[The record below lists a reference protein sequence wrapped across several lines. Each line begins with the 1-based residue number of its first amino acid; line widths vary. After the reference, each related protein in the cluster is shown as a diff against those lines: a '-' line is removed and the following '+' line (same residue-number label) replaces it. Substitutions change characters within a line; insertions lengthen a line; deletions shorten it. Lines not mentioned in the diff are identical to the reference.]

1 MAPSEERARDLLAE
15 ARRSVGQ
22 LKASDALE
30 PAKEALQI
38 FRSIDD
44 QAGAAQA
51 LRPLLAAQLERADLR
66 PDEALKCV
74 KEEAG
79 KIKRSAKDG
88 RRTEALMQLAQAE
101 VHLAKAEAVKALQM
115 AKEAEIFF
123 QRDEDWPALADVLL
137 EVVAPAQL
145 LRGDG
150 KKALDAANLVLDV
163 AQKVKDPEVEGRAL
177 GLLSSSRF
185 ASKLEDGPEAAK
197 KALSIFRTL
206 GSRIREAA
214 TLLDLAR
221 GYLGTQESSAA
232 LDAAREAMAAAR
244 SAGSWS
250 QVGLATQAV
259 VEAQLQAGNPQ
270 AALTEAE
277 EQLTLLSQG
286 SPDNCRQKGITS
298 AMSAVVVAT
307 SALRGVDEGLEA
319 VKRFVEKLRAGG
331 NTQGEVCML
340 HKLATMSPF
349 PDYSLNTAQV
359 ALAMA
364 QKAGFPHE
372 EKALKKTLTDLYVAQ
387 GKIDKAPNRREAL
400 LLLQDLGRELEKKD
414 GDKFDDANKNLDG
427 YWNALTQNDIDATM
441 QKIVSRDP
449 PAYLA
454 FLKAHGANSEVPGE
468 KKATEMQGAGLQGKL
483 GQLKTGPLEHL
494 YFGFRASGIAYG
506 PRYRCCVLPT
516 AVGGEVMGTVG
527 VLQLQDLSDDWER
540 ELQYNPSILDCS
552 LQAGAAT
559 SYYSTNP

>member
-1 MAPSEERARDLLAE
+1 VAAR
-15 ARRSVGQ
+15 
-22 LKASDALE
+22 
-30 PAKEALQI
+30 
-38 FRSIDD
+38 
-44 QAGAAQA
+44 
-51 LRPLLAAQLERADLR
+51 
-66 PDEALKCV
+66 
-74 KEEAG
+74 
-79 KIKRSAKDG
+79 
-88 RRTEALMQLAQAE
+88 
-101 VHLAKAEAVKALQM
+101 
-115 AKEAEIFF
+115 
-123 QRDEDWPALADVLL
+123 
-137 EVVAPAQL
+137 
-145 LRGDG
+145 
-150 KKALDAANLVLDV
+150 
-163 AQKVKDPEVEGRAL
+163 
-177 GLLSSSRF
+177 
-185 ASKLEDGPEAAK
+185 
-197 KALSIFRTL
+197 KALSIFRAL

-221 GYLGTQESSAA
+221 GYLGTQDSAA
-232 LDAAREAMAAAR
+232 HDAAREAMAVAR

-277 EQLTLLSQG
+277 EQLSLLRQG
-286 SPDNCRQKGITS
+286 SPDKSRQQGIAS

-307 SALRGVDEGLEA
+307 SALRGVDEGLKA
-319 VKRFVEKLRAGG
+319 AKRFVEKLREEG
-331 NTQGEVCML
+331 NTRGEVCML

-349 PDYSLNTAQV
+349 PDYALNTAQV
-359 ALAMA
+359 ALVMA
-364 QKAGFPHE
+364 QKAGLPHE

-414 GDKFDDANKNLDG
+414 GEKFDDASKNLDG

-441 QKIVSRDP
+441 QKIISRDP

-454 FLKAHGANSEVPGE
+454 FLKAHGANAEVPGE
-468 KKATEMQGAGLQGKL
+468 KKATEMQGAGLQGKI

-506 PRYRCCVLPT
+506 PRYRCNVLPT

-527 VLQLQDLSDDWER
+527 VLQLQDISDDWER
-540 ELQYNPSILDCS
+540 ELQYNPSILDCA